1 VGHGLCRWCWCIP
14 GASSLNHSRVRD
26 MSLAK
31 YAVSPTDSSD
41 FGTCFGRALS
51 FFIVTVF
58 RFVIL
63 FRFFFKAR
71 AFFEV
76 ALSVL
81 VSSSSESLFLL
92 WEARFF
98 APFFFVLSGVL
109 VSSLNWNTCWWSLIK
124 SSLWLG
130 DASFFGLLLFDFG
143 GGAVFGS
150 FFFFFDFCSGS
161 VASVLPSI
169 VYKLQLYIDICK
181 LL

>member
-1 VGHGLCRWCWCIP
+1 MGHGLCRWCWCIP

-109 VSSLNWNTCWWSLIK
+109 VSSLRWSLLK

-130 DASFFGLLLFDFG
+130 DACFFGLLLFDFG
-143 GGAVFGS
+143 GGAVFVS
-150 FFFFFDFCSGS
+150 FFFFFDFGSGS

>member
-1 VGHGLCRWCWCIP
+1 MGHGLYRWCWCIP

-26 MSLAK
+26 KSLAK

-92 WEARFF
+92 
-98 APFFFVLSGVL
+98 
-109 VSSLNWNTCWWSLIK
+109 
-124 SSLWLG
+124 
-130 DASFFGLLLFDFG
+130 
-143 GGAVFGS
+143 
-150 FFFFFDFCSGS
+150 
-161 VASVLPSI
+161 
-169 VYKLQLYIDICK
+169 
-181 LL
+181 

>member
-1 VGHGLCRWCWCIP
+1 MGHGLCRWCWCIP

-92 WEARFF
+92 
-98 APFFFVLSGVL
+98 
-109 VSSLNWNTCWWSLIK
+109 
-124 SSLWLG
+124 
-130 DASFFGLLLFDFG
+130 
-143 GGAVFGS
+143 
-150 FFFFFDFCSGS
+150 
-161 VASVLPSI
+161 
-169 VYKLQLYIDICK
+169 
-181 LL
+181 